1 MCIVAKTAEARIMW
15 FSLKT
20 WKVPLFLEFVVNVVE
35 KFERDPIKY
44 QGRVGGGVIINL
56 IIFWYN
62 IVETM
67 QYSLGY

>member
-1 MCIVAKTAEARIMW
+1 
-15 FSLKT
+15 
-20 WKVPLFLEFVVNVVE
+20 
-35 KFERDPIKY
+35 
-44 QGRVGGGVIINL
+44 VGGGVIINL